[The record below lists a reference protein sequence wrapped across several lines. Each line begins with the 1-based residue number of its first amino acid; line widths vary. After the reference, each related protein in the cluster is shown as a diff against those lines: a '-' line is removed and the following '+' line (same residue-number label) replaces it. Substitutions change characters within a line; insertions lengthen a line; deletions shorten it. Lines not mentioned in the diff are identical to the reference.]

1 MKAFALLAWEP
12 AFEPPNVSG
21 NWETPTSDYCP
32 TVYCAPRAPLPHIEC
47 IHTKWFCKR
56 ILSRSPRIMM
66 FQSLKVSCPA
76 GSLLAQPNSHTA
88 SSSAQRQTA
97 RAVGLA
103 GFASHMST
111 TCKPLRNVLKIQRE
125 ASLRTSPGSFFRPPP
140 HLHYLQIQVHL

>member
-12 AFEPPNVSG
+12 KFEPPNVSG

-32 TVYCAPRAPLPHIEC
+32 TVYCAPLPHIE
-47 IHTKWFCKR
+47 WFCKR

-76 GSLLAQPNSHTA
+76 ASLLAQPNSHIA

-111 TCKPLRNVLKIQRE
+111 PCKLLRNVLKIQRE
-125 ASLRTSPGSFFRPPP
+125 ASLRTSAGSFFRPPP